1 MAHRD
6 HGLTPI
12 SMPPSLEHANA
23 VPASAR
29 SGGLLGKM
37 FRKGPP
43 KHPKL
48 NPVGISSKD
57 YFASA
62 PMSAPARPDPATPLA
77 APKGAKLARK
87 LSALTPPTAQAASP
101 LTLTPRSAAVSAF
114 PAAAHECLSDGDVD
128 TMLSTPP
135 ATADQLRHPR
145 RQPLHAA
152 GSDPDVPGVAPPRRR
167 RPSRLKLGT
176 PESVPSSDAKGEP
189 ANNGEAALP
198 GGDRKRRGSLW
209 RAKLSFTNIR
219 RPETRRQRHQSFD
232 SNAVD
237 IAAHPRMFSESPLVS
252 LPAAAPVT
260 AHGRNSV
267 DSGQLLAD
275 ALLEA
280 GIDIA
285 GPHSAAPATTHGGLA
300 GSPGVAPDDI
310 GGLGAIDRDF
320 LLTIQ
325 RNSALE
331 ARRQRRRET
340 RRSTMSFLAPSD
352 ARRAAP
358 ASTAVAARSPKK
370 PRPTSLDSLTFADTP
385 GNSSRSARSSVD
397 ELLLSAS
404 ASPQRVALSEISEA
418 AVKESI
424 SRAALAASAAEPAM
438 SAAPLARAGADT
450 TVPPVPPL
458 PTHIVPQTRKSPP
471 VSEPP
476 RPPDIARP
484 GTARAR
490 DSPRVVTDSRKCRG
504 STSIVPPALHL
515 GEKAPPPSLNMALL
529 LSTSTGA
536 DAGGWDAQ
544 AARMQRYRMAPAT
557 SCPQSA
563 VSAGAAPKLELVE
576 TSPMMIPELAHDH
589 SPATAV
595 YGRKFSHPDAQLQN
609 TSPSSVPDVLS
620 KSAINL
626 NTRMSVDSRVAPR
639 DANTSISHAKHGLSR
654 LFSPSPP
661 ARKAPPADASEVS
674 QPTSPT
680 IASLVGDPS
689 ARRRIRD
696 QLASSRAF
704 DRLLEEDD
712 EFTMA
717 ISLTPTVAGHK

>member
-77 APKGAKLARK
+77 APKGTKLARK

-260 AHGRNSV
+260 
-267 DSGQLLAD
+267 
-275 ALLEA
+275 
-280 GIDIA
+280 
-285 GPHSAAPATTHGGLA
+285 
-300 GSPGVAPDDI
+300 
-310 GGLGAIDRDF
+310 
-320 LLTIQ
+320 
-325 RNSALE
+325 
-331 ARRQRRRET
+331 
-340 RRSTMSFLAPSD
+340 
-352 ARRAAP
+352 
-358 ASTAVAARSPKK
+358 
-370 PRPTSLDSLTFADTP
+370 
-385 GNSSRSARSSVD
+385 
-397 ELLLSAS
+397 
-404 ASPQRVALSEISEA
+404 
-418 AVKESI
+418 
-424 SRAALAASAAEPAM
+424 
-438 SAAPLARAGADT
+438 
-450 TVPPVPPL
+450 
-458 PTHIVPQTRKSPP
+458 
-471 VSEPP
+471 
-476 RPPDIARP
+476 
-484 GTARAR
+484 
-490 DSPRVVTDSRKCRG
+490 
-504 STSIVPPALHL
+504 
-515 GEKAPPPSLNMALL
+515 
-529 LSTSTGA
+529 
-536 DAGGWDAQ
+536 
-544 AARMQRYRMAPAT
+544 
-557 SCPQSA
+557 
-563 VSAGAAPKLELVE
+563 
-576 TSPMMIPELAHDH
+576 
-589 SPATAV
+589 
-595 YGRKFSHPDAQLQN
+595 
-609 TSPSSVPDVLS
+609 
-620 KSAINL
+620 
-626 NTRMSVDSRVAPR
+626 
-639 DANTSISHAKHGLSR
+639 
-654 LFSPSPP
+654 
-661 ARKAPPADASEVS
+661 
-674 QPTSPT
+674 
-680 IASLVGDPS
+680 
-689 ARRRIRD
+689 
-696 QLASSRAF
+696 
-704 DRLLEEDD
+704 
-712 EFTMA
+712 
-717 ISLTPTVAGHK
+717 